1 MARWYTQF
9 LPVQKTTQR
18 WHVFHQRNLKQSR
31 AEHWTNNQAD
41 QIKKPVIS
49 ELSQYIHQL
58 LVCFKYADR
67 FHWPQLG
74 MTIICATFDVHEL
87 ISASIFSHS
96 NSASKTTESWNDVDG
111 SDDFKSSDSSSVEKC
126 HHFESQEKWESLG
139 AFVVYK
145 MWILFPSQNAFKTPH
160 THTYI

>member
-1 MARWYTQF
+1 MARWYTHF
-9 LPVQKTTQR
+9 FPVQKTTQR
-18 WHVFHQRNLKQSR
+18 WHVFHQRDLKQIR

-74 MTIICATFDVHEL
+74 MTIIYATFDVHEL
-87 ISASIFSHS
+87 IFASIFSHS

-111 SDDFKSSDSSSVEKC
+111 SDDFKSSNSSSVESVTTREMRITWC
-126 HHFESQEKWESLG
+126 FCGLQD
-139 AFVVYK
+139 VD
-145 MWILFPSQNAFKTPH
+145 PSSIPECFQDA
-160 THTYI
+160 THTYIYI